1 MGRRSKKKVSEQA
14 AADGYLVDPLEHLQI
29 LDAQSYDVSRTA
41 AVYADNTGHRWWT
54 KAWFNGREKGEK
66 AVEIPRAMA
75 VKFVNDEIGKDAWLI
90 RFYPKQMSVLS
101 NAIAQTRQQLLGL

>member
-1 MGRRSKKKVSEQA
+1 MGRGSKKKVSEQA
-14 AADGYLVDPLEHLQI
+14 YLVDPLEHLQI

-75 VKFVNDEIGKDAWLI
+75 VKFVNDEIGKDAWLT

>member
-1 MGRRSKKKVSEQA
+1 MAGLK
-14 AADGYLVDPLEHLQI
+14 I

-41 AVYADNTGHRWWT
+41 SVYADASGHRWWT

-75 VKFVNDEIGKDAWLI
+75 VKFVNDEIGKDAWLT

>member
-1 MGRRSKKKVSEQA
+1 MGRRSKKKVSKQA

-75 VKFVNDEIGKDAWLI
+75 VKFVNDEIGKDAWLT